1 MIESMKY
8 LKQIFDN
15 DLWHEVIITVS
26 QQKMRSLMTMFGV
39 FWGIFMLILLVGCG
53 FGFGNGII
61 GQLTSLESNTVFL
74 FPSSTTEPYQG
85 YDRDRI
91 WMFRNNDIR
100 LLKGNL
106 SRHLD
111 DIMQVNSDDNIEVKY
126 DVVSSTCSLLG
137 ITPNY
142 MKVVPQRVVEGRY
155 INHIDVEQQ
164 RKVCLLGANISK
176 ILFADESPLGKHV
189 SVAGV
194 IHTVVGVVK
203 RTNDNIALGASPTES
218 VVLPITTAQSVMNR
232 HNEFD
237 FLAIMNKPQF
247 PIENDEDLIVSTV
260 KQEHHIAPSDENALD
275 VFNLKS
281 ALSGFLGIQLG
292 INILIWIIG
301 IGTLAAGLIGIANI
315 MIVTIKERT
324 QEIGVRR
331 ALGAQPTTIIQ
342 QIMMESL
349 TLTLTA
355 GIAGIVTGVWC
366 LNGLDSLMSGGDGSS
381 MTLIKHPMISI
392 VPTLSALAILIIGG
406 LLAGYF
412 PTKRALKV
420 KAIEA
425 LREE

>member
-1 MIESMKY
+1 MKSK
-8 LKQIFDN
+8 LLQLFDN
-15 DLWHEVIITVS
+15 DVWHEVIITVS
-26 QQKMRSLMTMFGV
+26 QQKTRSLMTMFGV

-53 FGFGNGII
+53 VGFGNGII
-61 GQLTSLESNTVFL
+61 GQLTSLESNTLFL
-74 FPSSTTEPYQG
+74 FPANTTEPYQG
-85 YDRDRI
+85 YDRDRE
-91 WMFRNNDIR
+91 WMFTDNDIR
-100 LLKGNL
+100 MLTGSLAD
-106 SRHLD
+106 HLD
-111 DIMQVNSDDNIEVKY
+111 VMMPVNADDDVEIKYNTALSVNSVI
-126 DVVSSTCSLLG
+126 G

-155 INHIDVEQQ
+155 INEIDVKQH
-164 RKVCLLGANISK
+164 RKVCLLGSQVAK
-176 ILFADESPLGKHV
+176 LLFADDSPLMKQV

-194 IHTVVGVVK
+194 MHTVVGVIK
-203 RTNDNIALGASPTES
+203 RTNDNIALGGNPTES
-218 VVLPITTAQSVMNR
+218 VILPITTEQDVMNR
-232 HNEFD
+232 HSQYN
-237 FLAIMNKPQF
+237 FLSITNKSNF
-247 PIENDEDLIVSTV
+247 PIDDEQELIVSTI
-260 KQEHHIAPSDENALD
+260 KKNHHIAPTDDNAVD
-275 VFNLKS
+275 VFDLNA
-281 ALSGFLGIQLG
+281 ALSSFLGLQLG

-331 ALGAQPTTIIQ
+331 ALGAQPSKIIQ

-355 GIAGIVTGVWC
+355 GIAGIVAGVWC
-366 LNGLDSLMSGGDGSS
+366 LNGLDSLMTGGDGSS

-392 VPTLSALAILIIGG
+392 VPTIAALVILILGG